1 MKKSLICLL
10 SVPML
15 LLNACGTP
23 KPESDLTPRV
33 SQMKAICELSV
44 MECYYHNVAKFYE
57 EDAES
62 FLFWSKDKEFWIE
75 YGGIVKLGIDTANV
89 AIEVNG
95 DTVSIAL
102 PEATVLGCKV
112 DQTTLKEDCYIVADG
127 SAKVTADDQT
137 EAFAAAQKNMEEA
150 AAQDTTL
157 LTMARQRVQQLL
169 EEYIHNLSEASGQS
183 YTIQWQDTAGQALP
197 EPPSSPIPT
206 NSDAP

>member
-15 LLNACGTP
+15 LLSACGTP

-57 EDAES
+57 EDAET

-75 YGGIVKLGIDTANV
+75 YGGIVKLGIDASDV
-89 AIEVNG
+89 AIEVDG
-95 DTVSIAL
+95 DVVSITL
-102 PEATVLGCKV
+102 PEATVLGCEV
-112 DQTTLKEDCYIVADG
+112 DQTTLGEDAYIVADG

-137 EAFAAAQKNMEEA
+137 EAFAAAQKDMEET

-169 EEYIHNLSEASGQS
+169 EEYIRNLSEASGQS
-183 YTIQWQDTAGQALP
+183 YTIQWQDADEQAL
-197 EPPSSPIPT
+197 
-206 NSDAP
+206 SDASASAQTNQQ

>member
-1 MKKSLICLL
+1 MKKSLISLL

-57 EDAES
+57 EDAET

-75 YGGIVKLGIDTANV
+75 YGGIVKLGIDASDV
-89 AIEVNG
+89 AIEVDG
-95 DTVSIAL
+95 DVVSITL
-102 PEATVLGCKV
+102 PEATVLGCEV
-112 DQTTLKEDCYIVADG
+112 DQTTLGEDAYIVADG

-137 EAFAAAQKNMEEA
+137 EALAAAQKDMEET
-150 AAQDTTL
+150 AAQDTAL
-157 LTMARQRVQQLL
+157 LTMARQRVQDLL
-169 EEYIHNLSEASGQS
+169 EEYIRNLSEASGQT
-183 YTIQWQDTAGQALP
+183 YTIQWQDADEQAL
-197 EPPSSPIPT
+197 
-206 NSDAP
+206 SDASASAQTNQQ

>member
-1 MKKSLICLL
+1 MKKFLISLL

-57 EDAES
+57 EDAET

-75 YGGIVKLGIDTANV
+75 YGGIVKLGIDASAV
-89 AIEVNG
+89 SMEVDG
-95 DTVSIAL
+95 DVVSIAL

-112 DQTTLKEDCYIVADG
+112 DQTTLGEDAYIVADG

-137 EAFAAAQKNMEEA
+137 EALAAAQKDMEET

-157 LTMARQRVQQLL
+157 LTMARQRVQDLL
-169 EEYIHNLSEASGQS
+169 EEYIRNLSEASGQS
-183 YTIQWQDTAGQALP
+183 YTIQWQDADEQAL
-197 EPPSSPIPT
+197 
-206 NSDAP
+206 SDAPASAQTNQQ

>member
-57 EDAES
+57 EDAET

-75 YGGIVKLGIDTANV
+75 YGGIVKLGIDASAV
-89 AIEVNG
+89 SMEVDG
-95 DTVSIAL
+95 DVVSIAL

-112 DQTTLKEDCYIVADG
+112 DETTLREDSYIVADG

-137 EAFAAAQKNMEEA
+137 EALAAAQKDMEET

-169 EEYIHNLSEASGQS
+169 EEYIRNLSEASGQS
-183 YTIQWQDTAGQALP
+183 YTIQWQDADEQAL
-197 EPPSSPIPT
+197 
-206 NSDAP
+206 SDAPASSQTNQQ

>member
-57 EDAES
+57 EDAET

-75 YGGIVKLGIDTANV
+75 YGGIVKLGIDASDV
-89 AIEVNG
+89 AIEVDG
-95 DTVSIAL
+95 DVVSITL
-102 PEATVLGCKV
+102 PEATVLGCEV
-112 DQTTLKEDCYIVADG
+112 DQTTLGEDAYIVADG

-137 EAFAAAQKNMEEA
+137 EAFAAAQKDMEET

-169 EEYIHNLSEASGQS
+169 EEYIRNLSEASGQT
-183 YTIQWQDTAGQALP
+183 YTIQWQDADEQAL
-197 EPPSSPIPT
+197 
-206 NSDAP
+206 SDASASAQTNQQ

>member
-57 EDAES
+57 EDAET

-75 YGGIVKLGIDTANV
+75 YGGIVKLGIDASDV
-89 AIEVNG
+89 AIEVDG
-95 DTVSIAL
+95 DVVSITL
-102 PEATVLGCKV
+102 PEATVLGCEV
-112 DQTTLKEDCYIVADG
+112 DQTTLGEDAYIVADG

-137 EAFAAAQKNMEEA
+137 EAFAAAQKDMEET

-169 EEYIHNLSEASGQS
+169 EEYIRYLSEASGQS
-183 YTIQWQDTAGQALP
+183 YTIQWQDADEQALSEAP
-197 EPPSSPIPT
+197 ASSQT
-206 NSDAP
+206 NQQ

>member
-57 EDAES
+57 EDAET

-75 YGGIVKLGIDTANV
+75 YGGIVKLGIDASAV
-89 AIEVNG
+89 SMEVDG
-95 DTVSIAL
+95 DVVSIAL

-112 DQTTLKEDCYIVADG
+112 DQTTLGEDAYIVADG

-137 EAFAAAQKNMEEA
+137 EAFAAAQKDMEET

-169 EEYIHNLSEASGQS
+169 EEYIRNLSEASGQS
-183 YTIQWQDTAGQALP
+183 YTIQWQDADEQAL
-197 EPPSSPIPT
+197 
-206 NSDAP
+206 SDAPASSKTNQQ